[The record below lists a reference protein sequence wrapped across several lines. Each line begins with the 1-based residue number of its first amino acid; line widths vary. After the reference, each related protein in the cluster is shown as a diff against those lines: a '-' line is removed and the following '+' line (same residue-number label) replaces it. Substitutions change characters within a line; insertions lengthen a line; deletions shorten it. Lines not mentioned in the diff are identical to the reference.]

1 MLVARR
7 SCKIAWQLS
16 VESLPYTLL
25 LLLGQFAAGCALVT
39 LACQLRGS
47 FEAAFI
53 RTCSWLAV
61 AGSGFGAITAL
72 AIHPSPLVDSYAL
85 DIDIMRPMR
94 AIMLA
99 FFLFSFAYA
108 YFVRREEDALLAT
121 ATGATTAGLGA
132 ISLVMMAFL
141 VRDPVWSVAGP
152 LLGLFAGALT
162 LGAVT
167 VAMIWGH
174 WYLVNPRLPEGP
186 LNEMTLLSLGAI
198 VLELVVTAIN
208 AAVPVGAALGSDA
221 LLAVDLPENPAFW
234 LRVGVGLIFP
244 ALLAFM
250 AYKSS
255 TERAMMSA
263 TGLLYIAVGAVL
275 AGEALGRGLLFVTA
289 APV

>member
-1 MLVARR
+1 
-7 SCKIAWQLS
+7 LS

-25 LLLGQFAAGCALVT
+25 LLLGQFAAGSAFVT
-39 LACQLRGS
+39 LAVQARGT
-47 FEAAFI
+47 FESAFI

-61 AGSGFGAITAL
+61 AGGGLAALTAL
-72 AIHPSPLVDSYAL
+72 AIDPSALVDGYPIET
-85 DIDIMRPMR
+85 DVMRSIR
-94 AIMLA
+94 GVLLA
-99 FFLFSFAYA
+99 FFLFSLAYA
-108 YFVRREEDALLAT
+108 YFVRAEEETILSV
-121 ATGATTAGLGA
+121 ATGTTMAALGA
-132 ISLVMMAFL
+132 IALLLLSVLVHQPA
-141 VRDPVWSVAGP
+141 WSVVGP
-152 LLGLFAGALT
+152 ILTLFAGALS

-186 LNEMTLLSLGAI
+186 LNEISLLVLGALL
-198 VLELVVTAIN
+198 LELVITAAN
-208 AAVPVGAALGSDA
+208 AAIPAGHEIASDA

-244 ALLAFM
+244 AVLAFM

-275 AGEALGRGLLFVTA
+275 AGEAVGRGLLFVTA
-289 APV
+289 SPV